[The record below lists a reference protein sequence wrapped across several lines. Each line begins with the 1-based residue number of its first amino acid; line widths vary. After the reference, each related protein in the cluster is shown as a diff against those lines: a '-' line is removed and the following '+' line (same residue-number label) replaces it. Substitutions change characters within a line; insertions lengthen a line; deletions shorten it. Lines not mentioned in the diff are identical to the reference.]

1 MQFEYATVLIAS
13 ALGLVHIACASFAF
27 KAQVGHKYTI
37 GARDENLP
45 PEGVAGRLKR
55 AQLNFQETFP
65 ILIALVLVLDHV
77 QGFDGLSMFGAG
89 AYLLG
94 RLLFLP
100 LYAFGVPLYRTLAWK
115 LATAGLVLLGVS
127 VFV

>member
-13 ALGLVHIACASFAF
+13 ALGLVHIACASFTF
-27 KAQVGHKYTI
+27 KAQVGHQYTI
-37 GARDENLP
+37 GARDENLL
-45 PEGVAGRLKR
+45 PEGIAGRLKR

-77 QGFDGLSMFGAG
+77 QGFDDLSTLGAAG
-89 AYLLG
+89 YLLG

-100 LYAFGVPLYRTLAWK
+100 LYAFGVRLYRTLAWK
-115 LATAGLVLLGVS
+115 LATSGLVLMGVS
-127 VFV
+127 VFI